1 MSLEKAYLF
10 QGISTPTQERISEIA
25 AEESHSA
32 RAFLFHAGDPAN
44 YLYILEVGRVRLR
57 VGEKGHIAYV
67 ISEPG
72 EAIGWSSMVEHEEY
86 TSSAECI
93 VPVKV
98 TKIERKALLQLLE
111 KDPSS
116 GLTFFRRLSKVI
128 GQRLVNCY
136 KATLSVHGKRNSRS
150 YG

>member
-10 QGISTPTQERISEIA
+10 QGISKSTLERVSEIA
-25 AEESHSA
+25 AEEAYSPGT
-32 RAFLFHAGDPAN
+32 FLFHAGGPADH
-44 YLYILEVGRVRLR
+44 LYILGAGRIRLR
-57 VGEKGHIAYV
+57 VGDKGHIAYV

-93 VPVKV
+93 GPVNV
-98 TKIERKALLQLLE
+98 LKIEKNALLALLE
-111 KDPSS
+111 KDPPS
-116 GLTFFRRLSKVI
+116 GLRFFRHLSKVI
-128 GQRLVNCY
+128 GQRLINCY
-136 KATLSVHGKRNSRS
+136 KGTLSVQGKRNARS

>member
-10 QGISTPTQERISEIA
+10 QGISKPTLERISEIA
-25 AEESHSA
+25 AEEAHSA
-32 RAFLFHAGDPAN
+32 GTFLFHAGDPAG
-44 YLYILEVGRVRLR
+44 YLYLLEAGRVRLR
-57 VGEKGHIAYV
+57 VGDKGHIAYV
-67 ISEPG
+67 VSELG

-93 VPVKV
+93 VPVKIL
-98 TKIERKALLQLLE
+98 KIEKNTLLQLLE
-111 KDPSS
+111 KDPPS

-136 KATLSVHGKRNSRS
+136 KDTLSVHGKRNAHS